1 MEIMQVYVGLDCE
14 VNIGCALR
22 SYLTSEG
29 VMLSRWIAH
38 VVQFRSL
45 IAVDGSRRMRKV
57 NFPRI
62 IGIWLI
68 DLTPPPSSEK
78 VAKRRLS
85 HPIRLR

>member
-1 MEIMQVYVGLDCE
+1 
-14 VNIGCALR
+14 
-22 SYLTSEG
+22 
-29 VMLSRWIAH
+29 MLSRWIEH

-68 DLTPPPSSEK
+68 DLTPLWEGGETASKSSHSSSVRYSAEEIIDSGSG
-78 VAKRRLS
+78 AKEN
-85 HPIRLR
+85 

>member
-1 MEIMQVYVGLDCE
+1 MVYIESVLIKIIQFY
-14 VNIGCALR
+14 VRLNYKVSVKRALG
-22 SYLTSEG
+22 SYLMSGG

-68 DLTPPPSSEK
+68 DLTPPPGRWRNG
-78 VAKRRLS
+78 V
-85 HPIRLR
+85 